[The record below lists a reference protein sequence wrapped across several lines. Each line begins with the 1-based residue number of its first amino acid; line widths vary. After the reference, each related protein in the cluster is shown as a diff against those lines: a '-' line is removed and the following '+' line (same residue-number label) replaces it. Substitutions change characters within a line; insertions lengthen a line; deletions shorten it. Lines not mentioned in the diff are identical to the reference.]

1 MDNEQQ
7 WDAREQVFHDAVRE
21 YLIDFLFFGIL
32 YLSSY
37 LIICHFKRRT
47 DKEDLYSADSEDA
60 MVYSIALWLCT
71 FTTAVSGGAV
81 LLLPLSIVSNEVLLQ
96 YPNSFY
102 MKWLNGSLIH
112 GLWNLIFLFSNLC
125 LFVLLPFAY
134 FFTESEGFP
143 GSKKGIRG
151 RVYETVLVL
160 VMLSVLVFGLVLV
173 FNALLDDTDSSRETL
188 QRVWTSYLPYLY
200 SLMALLGVLML
211 LISTPVGFGR
221 LFSVIGKLVVK
232 PQFMENIDEEFHTAK
247 FEEEDIIRKLDGKRA
262 DMVNGNGHLSDLHQR
277 LREVS
282 RDRRVLDRR
291 RKASSFQRNL
301 GYPLVWILLFLL
313 TVLSLC
319 MVGWNIFRLLFG
331 IGALPVTIK
340 EAGLGKVSL
349 SKFGAFGALLEVCL
363 IFYLMLASIV
373 GLYSLPIFRHLI
385 PKRMDTPMTKVIG
398 NCLVV
403 LILSSALPVLSKV
416 LGITNFDLLGE
427 YGRLD
432 SLHNFYMV
440 LMYNAMF
447 GVATA
452 SCLVNKFTASV
463 RDYIVNNVRVY
474 VYKMRKSSKLR
485 PAWKAVN
492 VVGTANATSTVSQND

>member
-1 MDNEQQ
+1 MEVEQQ
-7 WDAREQVFHDAVRE
+7 WDAREQIFHDAVRE
-21 YLIDFLFFGIL
+21 YLIDFLFFTIL

-37 LIICHFKRRT
+37 AVICRYKRRT
-47 DKEDLYSADSEDA
+47 DKEDLYSADAEDA

-71 FTTAVSGGAV
+71 FTMAVSVGAV
-81 LLLPLSIVSNEVLLQ
+81 LLLPLSIISNEVLLW
-96 YPNSFY
+96 YPKSFY
-102 MKWLNGSLIH
+102 IQWLNGSLIH

-151 RVYETVLVL
+151 RVYETFMVLL
-160 VMLSVLVFGLVLV
+160 MLSILVFGLVWV
-173 FNALLDDTDSSRETL
+173 FSALLDDTDSSRETL
-188 QRVWTSYLPYLY
+188 QRVSTSYVPYLY
-200 SLMALLGVLML
+200 SCMALLGVLML
-211 LISTPVGFGR
+211 LISTPLGFTR

-247 FEEEDIIRKLDGKRA
+247 FEEEDILRKIEVDQDLA
-262 DMVNGNGHLSDLHQR
+262 NGHLSQ
-277 LREVS
+277 LRERLSDVTHE
-282 RDRRVLDRR
+282 RKILERR
-291 RKASSFQRNL
+291 RRASSFQRIV

-319 MVGWNIFRLLFG
+319 MVGWNIVRLLFG
-331 IGALPVTIK
+331 IGALPVNIT

-349 SKFGAFGALLEVCL
+349 SKFGALGALLEVCL
-363 IFYLMLASIV
+363 IFYLMLASMV
-373 GLYSLPIFRHLI
+373 GLYGISVFKTLV
-385 PKRMDTPMTKVIG
+385 PKRRDTPMTKLIA

-403 LILSSALPVLSKV
+403 LILSSALPVLSKM

-427 YGRLD
+427 YGRLN

-440 LMYNAMF
+440 LAYNATF
-447 GVATA
+447 GVATS

-463 RDYIVNNVRVY
+463 RNYIVNNVRVY
-474 VYKMRKSSKLR
+474 VHKMRRTTKLR

-492 VVGTANATSTVSQND
+492 VVATANGTATGSKND